1 MESSN
6 PIGAII
12 GGVFGGLIVL
22 LLFLLLIVMGMV
34 LAVTVSRWKSDKA
47 KATSNDTGIHKIID
61 HIMHDLS
68 TCLAYKMMQS
78 LCLDY
83 LEHYI

>member
-22 LLFLLLIVMGMV
+22 LLLLLLIVMGV
-34 LAVTVSRWKSDKA
+34 LLAVTVSHRKSDKA
-47 KATSNDTGIHKIID
+47 KATSNDTGIHIN
-61 HIMHDLS
+61 
-68 TCLAYKMMQS
+68 
-78 LCLDY
+78 
-83 LEHYI
+83 

>member
-22 LLFLLLIVMGMV
+22 LLLLLLIVMGVVM
-34 LAVTVSRWKSDKA
+34 AVTVSRRKSDKA
-47 KATSNDTGIHKIID
+47 KATSNDTGIHLYNIKNI
-61 HIMHDLS
+61 
-68 TCLAYKMMQS
+68 
-78 LCLDY
+78 
-83 LEHYI
+83 